1 MPLRQQINQSTSTST
16 SKSRHIHFAVIT
28 VAATTLVFF
37 KSYAAES
44 QTAKLAE
51 LYSDFKKVKIEMLEA
66 QYTKKNF
73 KSQFSK
79 SYTLLKQKYEEL
91 QKTENLIKKDTH
103 RQNYTSYCVSIDL
116 KRVGLNINCN
126 VQFLYFTVLSRGK
139 S

>member
-51 LYSDFKKVKIEMLEA
+51 LYSDFKKVKIEIEIAQRETLEQLEFQKIGFA
-66 QYTKKNF
+66 HFAALLLLGT
-73 KSQFSK
+73 FSWVNCCNA
-79 SYTLLKQKYEEL
+79 SYSPT
-91 QKTENLIKKDTH
+91 I
-103 RQNYTSYCVSIDL
+103 
-116 KRVGLNINCN
+116 VGVASNSLP
-126 VQFLYFTVLSRGK
+126 
-139 S
+139 